1 VTSELDLVEFL
12 SLECD
17 SPLPGAVVSA
27 EVRTGGVATVDLGYS
42 WSLDGRL
49 LPGGEPT
56 LVIPKDARRG
66 QLLRVTVAATDG
78 RREATMAAELE
89 IADQL
94 PRWVSLAIDPGRRI
108 LPGTELRATVGA
120 TDPDGDA
127 LHYEYQWSVN
137 DDFVEGARLVTFDT
151 AGLVYGDRIE
161 VEVVVSNE
169 GFGSGQ
175 SGQLGGRGIDNA
187 RRSNCTPRRC
197 GNTKTT
203 WLTTKRPC
211 RNGNVIRKPRNPR
224 R

>member
-175 SGQLGGRGIDNA
+175 SG
-187 RRSNCTPRRC
+187 RRT
-197 GNTKTT
+197 
-203 WLTTKRPC
+203 
-211 RNGNVIRKPRNPR
+211 
-224 R
+224 